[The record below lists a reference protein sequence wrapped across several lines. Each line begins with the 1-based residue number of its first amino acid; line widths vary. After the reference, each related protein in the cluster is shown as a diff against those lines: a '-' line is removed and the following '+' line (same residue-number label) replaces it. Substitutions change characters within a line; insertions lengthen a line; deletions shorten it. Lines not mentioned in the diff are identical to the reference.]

1 MKPGVSTIAAG
12 EAVALPSLFGQRSE
26 IILAGGLFG
35 LVAILLIPMPGAVL
49 DVLLALNLGLTVM
62 LLLITLA
69 AKQPLDFAVFPSVLL
84 LLTLFRLTLTV
95 STTRAILL
103 HGDAG
108 EIVRAFGD
116 YVVQGHLL
124 VGLVVFGILV
134 VIQFVVVTKGA
145 GRISE
150 VAARFILDAMPGK
163 QMAIDAELNAGAIDE
178 PEARRRRD
186 HLAREA
192 EFHGAMDGASKFVR
206 GDAIAGLIITG
217 INLVGGIIMG
227 TTRGMDIGG
236 AVHTYSVLTIGD
248 SLVSQ
253 MPAFL
258 IAVASGILVT
268 KSTSKSSL
276 GQELGAQFMNNPK
289 PLAIGVGVLICLAAV
304 PGLPKLPFLALAA
317 GLWWATRIARR
328 PVAPPSAAATAAK
341 GAQTAATGERASA
354 EAIVDDFLHTD
365 RVGIEIGARLIPL
378 ARTDAGNVLVE
389 RVMSLRRDL
398 AKKNGVWVPS
408 IRIRDNIQLEA
419 SAYRFF
425 INGREIARGTIRVGS
440 FLALASG
447 ETNFPL
453 EGEAT
458 TEPAFGLPAKWIA
471 EIDKAR
477 AELAG
482 YTVVDAVSVLITHLS
497 EMLRKHAAELL
508 GREDLKQLVDKV
520 RETSPSLVEEL
531 IPTVLNMGMLHR
543 VLILLLEEHVPISNM
558 TRILECLA
566 NHAAAIKDP
575 VELTERVRV
584 ELGRIICDR
593 FRDATS
599 KLSAIVLDPRLE
611 MELRRSL
618 HEKNLVLQPLPLEKL
633 IVCLA
638 NAWRKSHLAGKDV
651 AVLTDTALRRPL
663 RNALVRSLADLSVIA
678 YQEIPVDIGLQ
689 PVALIRPEDIST

>member
-1 MKPGVSTIAAG
+1 MKSGASTIAAG
-12 EAVALPSLFGQRSE
+12 EVVSLPSLFGQRSE

-35 LVAILLIPMPGAVL
+35 LVAILLIPMPGPVL

-62 LLLITLA
+62 LLLITLS

-186 HLAREA
+186 HLSREA

-227 TTRGMDIGG
+227 TMRGMDIGG

-258 IAVASGILVT
+258 IAIASGILVT
-268 KSTSKSSL
+268 KATSKSSL

-289 PLAIGVGVLICLAAV
+289 PLAIGVGVLLCLAAV

-317 GLWWATRIARR
+317 GLWWATRVARR
-328 PVAPPSAAATAAK
+328 PAPPPPAAATDAK
-341 GAQTAATGERASA
+341 EARTAATGERASS

-378 ARTDAGNVLVE
+378 ARSDAGNVLVE

-419 SAYRFF
+419 NAYRFF

-447 ETNFPL
+447 ETSFAL

-471 EIDKAR
+471 ENDKAR

-566 NHAAAIKDP
+566 NHAAAVKDP
-575 VELTERVRV
+575 VELTERVRI

-593 FRDATS
+593 FRDSTS
-599 KLSAIVLDPRLE
+599 KLSAIVLDPA
-611 MELRRSL
+611 
-618 HEKNLVLQPLPLEKL
+618 PGDGAAA
-633 IVCLA
+633 IVA
-638 NAWRKSHLAGKDV
+638 R
-651 AVLTDTALRRPL
+651 
-663 RNALVRSLADLSVIA
+663 
-678 YQEIPVDIGLQ
+678 
-689 PVALIRPEDIST
+689 